1 MPLFSLHS
9 PQKEAYNA
17 PMSILFLEYPKC
29 STCQKARKWLETNR
43 TKFSSR
49 HIVEQAPTIDEL
61 KEWHKRSGL
70 PLRRFFNS
78 SGLKYRALHLSE
90 KLPSM
95 TEEEMYA
102 LLAEDGMLVK
112 RPLLITPQ
120 TAIPGF
126 KEEAWVAALS

>member
-1 MPLFSLHS
+1 M
-9 PQKEAYNA
+9 
-17 PMSILFLEYPKC
+17 
-29 STCQKARKWLETNR
+29 
-43 TKFSSR
+43 KFSSR
-49 HIVEQAPTIDEL
+49 HIVEQAPTIEEL

-126 KEEAWVAALS
+126 KEEAWAAALS